1 METFYVKINWS
12 LSPNFRTQPSYVQAI
27 SNPAFEWIAYMI
39 FSFITFS
46 ELYGGM
52 RRRLKQVLEV
62 GSFVSGSLQSILTT
76 VNKGYNDPNPIKG
89 ALGHD
94 VTNLSILD
102 RSSSFMPFSTSSQNH
117 LTWIVLE
124 EKPFLYVECL
134 TRSFT
139 SKLLDAPEISMF
151 SSLSLNI
158 ANQFKGIHSLKPLT
172 NASDCGLIR

>member
-1 METFYVKINWS
+1 
-12 LSPNFRTQPSYVQAI
+12 
-27 SNPAFEWIAYMI
+27 MI

-52 RRRLKQVLEV
+52 RSRLKQVLEV

-76 VNKGYNDPNPIKG
+76 QNKGCRDPNPIKG

-102 RSSSFMPFSTSSQNH
+102 RSSSFIPFSTSFQNH
-117 LTWIVLE
+117 LICLVLE
-124 EKPFLYVECL
+124 DQPFLYVECF

-139 SKLLDAPEISMF
+139 SKLLDAPDISMF

-158 ANQFKGIHSLKPLT
+158 ASQFKGMHSLKPLT
-172 NASDCGLIR
+172 NASDCGLIL